1 MIEQL
6 FRSGRVVRR
15 LRGGALGSALEDLV
29 AYLLARGYSRLTVQR
44 YVGAVEHFDGWRRRG
59 RRPISTID
67 EVVIGKF
74 LQEHVPRCRCR
85 PPRHRTLH
93 DLRASLGHLLTVLRE
108 TGRVAGCSPPPKL
121 TRAETLVREFV
132 EHVRNERGAAEIT
145 CTYSARYAREFL
157 DDQFGARRID
167 LSRVGMAEV
176 TAFLAERAHR
186 WTPESM
192 KVAAVSL
199 RRFFRYLQLVGLADE
214 RLTHSVP
221 GVAGWK
227 LAAVPRVLPD
237 EQLIRLLASFDR
249 STPIGLRGY
258 ASTTCLVRLGLRPCE
273 VAALTLDDVNW
284 RAGIITVPATKS
296 RRADVLP
303 LPSTVA
309 RALIAY
315 LRRGRPPATTR
326 RIFVRHATP
335 VGTPMGPG
343 HVRVAVRAAGARIG
357 LMSGS
362 INANMI
368 RHTVATRL
376 LRSGATMKEVADVL
390 RHRSIDTAA
399 IYAKV
404 DIEALRDVAGA
415 WPRRT
420 T

>member
-1 MIEQL
+1 MIEQI

-15 LRGGALGSALEDLV
+15 LRSRALGPALEDLV
-29 AYLLARGYSRLTVQR
+29 EYLLGRGYSKLTIQR
-44 YVGAVEHFDGWRRRG
+44 YVGALEHFDGWLKRG
-59 RRPISTID
+59 RRATSVID
-67 EVVIGKF
+67 EALIQKF
-74 LQEHVPRCRCR
+74 LHEHVPRCRCP
-85 PPRHRTLH
+85 PPRNRMLH
-93 DLRASLGHLLTVLRE
+93 DLRASLDHLLIVLRQ
-108 TGRVAGCSPPPKL
+108 TGRVAAWSPPPKL
-121 TRAETLVREFV
+121 TPAETLVRNFV

-157 DDQFGARRID
+157 DDQFRARPID

-176 TAFLAERAHR
+176 TAFLAGRADR
-186 WTPESM
+186 WTPASM

-214 RLTHSVP
+214 RLAHSVP
-221 GVAGWK
+221 AIAGWK
-227 LAAVPRVLPD
+227 LASVPRVLAD
-237 EQLIRLLASFDR
+237 EQVARLLASFDR

-258 ASTTCLVRLGLRPCE
+258 ATTTCLVRLGLRPCE
-273 VAALTLDDVNW
+273 VAALTLDDINW
-284 RAGIITVPATKS
+284 RAGTITVPPTKS
-296 RRADVLP
+296 RRADLLP
-303 LPSTVA
+303 LPAAVA
-309 RALIAY
+309 RALVAY

-326 RIFVRHATP
+326 RIFVRHSTP
-335 VGTPMGPG
+335 VGTPMGAG

-357 LMSGS
+357 LMRGT
-362 INANMI
+362 NANML

-404 DIEALRDVAGA
+404 DIEALRDVAAA

-420 T
+420 A